1 MAYVDQGG
9 QANRKTAIA
18 GVAVIHGVIGTVLVL
33 GLANTVFV
41 PKEDVPF
48 EGTNIEVELP
58 KPPPPEPKPDKKD
71 RTPPR
76 DDRIFIPQPIND
88 IPTDSPVIDATDDPS
103 ASDTILDD
111 LLPPA
116 GSGSNAGTGLT
127 PLPPIFDPVAA
138 KPSNNSGLW
147 VTNDDYRDSWIN
159 RGFEGKARFRVTI
172 GTDGRVKDCQIT
184 TSTGHRALDRATC
197 QLVKRRARFEPA
209 LNSNG
214 EKVTD
219 TYSKSILW
227 QLPE

>member
-18 GVAVIHGVIGTVLVL
+18 GVAIIHSVIGTVLVL
-33 GLANTVFV
+33 GLATKVFV
-41 PKEDVPF
+41 PEEDIPF
-48 EGTNIEVELP
+48 KGVNVEVELP
-58 KPPPPEPKPDKKD
+58 KPPPPDPKPDQKEQ
-71 RTPPR
+71 TPPK
-76 DDRIFIPQPIND
+76 DNRIFISQPIND
-88 IPTDSPVIDATDDPS
+88 IPTDSAVMDATDEPS
-103 ASDTILDD
+103 ASDEILKD

-116 GSGSNAGTGLT
+116 GSGTGSGVDPSPT
-127 PLPPIFDPVAA
+127 PPGFDPVAA
-138 KPSNNSGLW
+138 KPSNNAGLW
-147 VTNDDYRDSWIN
+147 VTNDDYRDSWVN
-159 RGFEGKARFRVTI
+159 RGFEGMASFSVTV
-172 GTDGRVKDCQIT
+172 GTNGRVIDCEIT
-184 TSTGHRALDRATC
+184 ASTGHRALDRATC